1 MKDKSSKNKEQSSE
15 AMIVLA
21 IRWYPADDSNKPEYT
36 TQGHMIKSLCYSYTT
51 RVDYLKEQYDNAYA
65 EWELLKDKVA
75 DGLATES
82 AARSIEN
89 KIKFMET
96 IKPSLKNAMRLK
108 KIVYS
113 EHLVFFRDASN
124 NPQPYTFPIWSVG
137 QTAGSQEITADTV
150 PEKL

>member
-1 MKDKSSKNKEQSSE
+1 MNKNKENIDI
-15 AMIVLA
+15 IVKA

-51 RVDYLKEQYDNAYA
+51 RVDYLKEQYENAYA

-75 DGLATES
+75 DGLANES

-96 IKPSLKNAMRLK
+96 IKPSLKNAMELK
-108 KIVYS
+108 KVVYS
-113 EHLVFFRDASN
+113 EHLVFFTDASN
-124 NPQPYTFPIWSVG
+124 KPQPYTLPIRTVG
-137 QTAGSQEITADTV
+137 QTAGSQEIITADTV

>member
-15 AMIVLA
+15 DMIVQA
-21 IRWYPADDSNKPEYT
+21 IRWYPSNDSNKQEYT
-36 TQGHMIKSLCYSYTT
+36 TRGHMIKSLCYSYTT

-75 DGLATES
+75 DGLGTES

-96 IKPSLKNAMRLK
+96 IKPSLKNAMELK
-108 KIVYS
+108 KVVYS

-124 NPQPYTFPIWSVG
+124 KPQHYTLPVR
-137 QTAGSQEITADTV
+137 TVANLGSDEITADTV

>member
-1 MKDKSSKNKEQSSE
+1 MKNKQSE
-15 AMIVLA
+15 DMIVKA
-21 IRWYPADDSNKPEYT
+21 IRWYPSDDSNKPEYT
-36 TQGHMIKSLCYSYTT
+36 TRGHMIKSLCYSYTT
-51 RVDYLKEQYDNAYA
+51 RVDYLKEQYQNAYA

-75 DGLATES
+75 DGLGTES

-96 IKPSLKNAMRLK
+96 IKPSLKNAMELK
-108 KIVYS
+108 KVVYS

-124 NPQPYTFPIWSVG
+124 KPQHYTLPVR
-137 QTAGSQEITADTV
+137 TVANLGSDEITADTV

>member
-15 AMIVLA
+15 DMIVKA
-21 IRWYPADDSNKPEYT
+21 IRWYPSDDSNKPEYT
-36 TQGHMIKSLCYSYTT
+36 TRGHMIKSLCYSYTT
-51 RVDYLKEQYDNAYA
+51 RVDYLKEQYQNAYA

-75 DGLATES
+75 DGLGTES
-82 AARSIEN
+82 ASRSIEN

-96 IKPSLKNAMRLK
+96 IKPSLKNAMELK
-108 KIVYS
+108 KVVYS
-113 EHLVFFRDASN
+113 EHLVFFTDASN
-124 NPQPYTFPIWSVG
+124 KPQPYTLPIRTVA

>member
-1 MKDKSSKNKEQSSE
+1 
-15 AMIVLA
+15 MIVKA
-21 IRWYPADDSNKPEYT
+21 IRWYPNDDANKAEYT
-36 TQGHMIKSLCYSYTT
+36 TRGHLIKSLCYSYTT
-51 RVDYLKEQYDNAYA
+51 RVDYLKEQYENAYA

-82 AARSIEN
+82 ASRSIEN

-96 IKPSLKNAMRLK
+96 IKPSLKNAMELK
-108 KIVYS
+108 KVVYS

-124 NPQPYTFPIWSVG
+124 KPQHYTLPVR
-137 QTAGSQEITADTV
+137 TVANLGSDEVTADTV

>member
-1 MKDKSSKNKEQSSE
+1 
-15 AMIVLA
+15 
-21 IRWYPADDSNKPEYT
+21 
-36 TQGHMIKSLCYSYTT
+36 MIKSLCYSYTT

-75 DGLATES
+75 DGLGTES

-96 IKPSLKNAMRLK
+96 IKPSLKNAMKLK
-108 KIVYS
+108 KVVYS
-113 EHLVFFRDASN
+113 EHLVFFKDASN
-124 NPQPYTFPIWSVG
+124 KPQPYTLPVRTVG
-137 QTAGSQEITADTV
+137 YKGSDEVTADTV

>member
-1 MKDKSSKNKEQSSE
+1 MNKNKENID
-15 AMIVLA
+15 MIVKA

-65 EWELLKDKVA
+65 EWELLREKVA

-82 AARSIEN
+82 ASRSIEN

-113 EHLVFFRDASN
+113 EHLVFFTDASN
-124 NPQPYTFPIWSVG
+124 KPQPYTLPIRTVG
-137 QTAGSQEITADTV
+137 QTAGSQEIITADTV

>member
-1 MKDKSSKNKEQSSE
+1 MKNDKQSE
-15 AMIVLA
+15 DMIVKA
-21 IRWYPADDSNKPEYT
+21 IRWYPNDDANKAEYT
-36 TQGHMIKSLCYSYTT
+36 TRGHLIKSLCYSYTT

-75 DGLATES
+75 DGLGTES

-96 IKPSLKNAMRLK
+96 IKPSLKNAMELK
-108 KIVYS
+108 KVVYS

-124 NPQPYTFPIWSVG
+124 KPQHYTLPVR
-137 QTAGSQEITADTV
+137 TVANLGSDEITADTV

>member
-15 AMIVLA
+15 DMIVQA
-21 IRWYPADDSNKPEYT
+21 IRWYPSNDSNKQEYT
-36 TQGHMIKSLCYSYTT
+36 TRGHMIKSLCYSYTT

-75 DGLATES
+75 DGLGTES

-96 IKPSLKNAMRLK
+96 IKPSLKNAMKLK
-108 KIVYS
+108 KVVYS

-124 NPQPYTFPIWSVG
+124 KPQHYTLPVR
-137 QTAGSQEITADTV
+137 TVANLGSDEITADTV